1 MMIAMVFGR
10 VFIHLNEAALIEGLD
25 NPLFWEGETMNGETY
40 DELVALIYE
49 CVLDESAWLR
59 LLVRLAEGRSFP
71 TSAPILTTRK
81 LTQTAL
87 IRQHG

>member
-1 MMIAMVFGR
+1 MMIAMAFGR
-10 VFIHLNEAALIEGLD
+10 VFVHLNEAALIEGLD

-59 LLVRLAEGRSFP
+59 LLGRLAAVTGRREGSLLFQAGRPPSP
-71 TSAPILTTRK
+71 L
-81 LTQTAL
+81 
-87 IRQHG
+87 G